1 MTNGGPGNATMT
13 ADLYIYQNA
22 FTVAQMNLAASAATL
37 VLIVAIAI
45 VAVSA
50 LLPRL
55 RRAS

>member
-1 MTNGGPGNATMT
+1 MT

-37 VLIVAIAI
+37 VLIAAIGV

-55 RRAS
+55 RGRS